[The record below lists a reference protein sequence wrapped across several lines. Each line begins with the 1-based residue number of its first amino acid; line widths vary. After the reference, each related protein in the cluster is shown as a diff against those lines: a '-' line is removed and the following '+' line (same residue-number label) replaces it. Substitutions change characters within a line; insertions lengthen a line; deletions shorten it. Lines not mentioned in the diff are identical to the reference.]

1 MDYEAIYSKL
11 QNPELKKQV
20 EKVVDFHTYLSS
32 GALIGIYMFNMAKTL
47 LDFDTDNGDIIYAT
61 SETYACLPDAFQALG
76 KCTIG
81 NGKLKVNNTGK
92 MAITVNMKQKEEGE
106 NTKGVRIILD
116 PTKTINYPRLHAWY
130 MNLERIPHEEIIP
143 ILIDAGDSVYS
154 YEFVDIDVPTK
165 SKKKVILCEICKE
178 PFVKKSKDNICVNC
192 ANR

>member
-32 GALIGIYMFNMAKTL
+32 GALIGVYMFNIAKKL

-192 ANR
+192 ANG